1 MKDIIFEDE
10 NAKRDSL
17 MVTPIGICLSFYVQS
32 NNFIFVTFN
41 GERLKLYDNGHLTVS
56 DAALQ
61 VAFPNEDLFPKR
73 GKAIT
78 FNIGGKSRIVR
89 GTTGES
95 SQITINGETA
105 DLYSQIRSGDA
116 IEVKA
121 STPGEDAHLTLGE
134 LTEMKSAVKITV
146 NGKEFEMPRKAV
158 VNGELKESFYEI
170 SEGDDIKVNNFYTV
184 EQIGEFLDLPI
195 SDNILVNQT
204 PAVLTTKVYEGFTL
218 EFELGQLKPSESK
231 EDTYE
236 NLAEP
241 EEEDLKEKETVEE
254 KTVETKESAP
264 AVDNKVSVTANGRIF
279 TLTGKDE
286 YVFVDIFDKLNFNL
300 NDSKGR
306 GIITLLN
313 GKKAQYLEPLKD
325 GDVIE
330 VRWEDKK

>member
-1 MKDIIFEDE
+1 MK
-10 NAKRDSL
+10 NA
-17 MVTPIGICLSFYVQS
+17 V
-32 NNFIFVTFN
+32 
-41 GERLKLYDNGHLTVS
+41 
-56 DAALQ
+56 
-61 VAFPNEDLFPKR
+61 
-73 GKAIT
+73 
-78 FNIGGKSRIVR
+78 RI
-89 GTTGES
+89 S
-95 SQITINGETA
+95 
-105 DLYSQIRSGDA
+105 
-116 IEVKA
+116 
-121 STPGEDAHLTLGE
+121 
-134 LTEMKSAVKITV
+134 V

-195 SDNILVNQT
+195 SENILVNQT
-204 PAVLTTKVYEGFTL
+204 PAVLSTKVYEGFTL
-218 EFELGQLKPSESK
+218 EFDLGSMKLPEEK

-241 EEEDLKEKETVEE
+241 EEQDLKDKKSEEKETETE
-254 KTVETKESAP
+254 KQPAP
-264 AVDNKVSVTANGRIF
+264 ASDNKVSVTANGRIF

-330 VRWEDKK
+330 VRWEAKK

>member
-1 MKDIIFEDE
+1 
-10 NAKRDSL
+10 
-17 MVTPIGICLSFYVQS
+17 
-32 NNFIFVTFN
+32 
-41 GERLKLYDNGHLTVS
+41 
-56 DAALQ
+56 
-61 VAFPNEDLFPKR
+61 
-73 GKAIT
+73 
-78 FNIGGKSRIVR
+78 
-89 GTTGES
+89 
-95 SQITINGETA
+95 
-105 DLYSQIRSGDA
+105 
-116 IEVKA
+116 
-121 STPGEDAHLTLGE
+121 
-134 LTEMKSAVKITV
+134 MKSAVKITV

-170 SEGDDIKVNNFYTV
+170 SEGDDIKVNNYYTV

-204 PAVLTTKVYEGFTL
+204 PAVLSTKVYEGFTL
-218 EFELGQLKPSESK
+218 EFELGSIKASDVK

-241 EEEDLKEKETVEE
+241 EEEDLKDNAPEQEE
-254 KTVETKESAP
+254 SEDKAKPSAP
-264 AVDNKVSVTANGRIF
+264 LTENKVSVTANGRIF
-279 TLTGKDE
+279 TLTGKEE